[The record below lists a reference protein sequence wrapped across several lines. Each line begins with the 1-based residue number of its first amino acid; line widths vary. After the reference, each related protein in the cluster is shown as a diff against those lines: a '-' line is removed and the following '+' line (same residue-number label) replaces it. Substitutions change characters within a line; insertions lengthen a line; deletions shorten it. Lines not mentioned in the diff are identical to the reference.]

1 MKRVAA
7 IFGTRPEAIAR
18 LEEAVER
25 LQRQVDVYAQ
35 LAVDHAA
42 TREVE
47 RVRAERLRELETEL
61 QRLRGLDLAAEVER
75 LRAELELIQAT
86 RLWRLGA
93 RWWRLKARS
102 RRRTG

>member
-1 MKRVAA
+1 MTAGA
-7 IFGTRPEAIAR
+7 LSGLTEL
-18 LEEAVER
+18 LEEQVLR
-25 LQRQVDVYAQ
+25 LQHQLDVYAQ

-47 RVRAERLRELETEL
+47 RVRGERLRELETEL

-86 RLWRLGA
+86 RLWRLGS
-93 RWWRLKARS
+93 RWWRLKARFQ
-102 RRRTG
+102 RGAG

>member
-1 MKRVAA
+1 MR
-7 IFGTRPEAIAR
+7 
-18 LEEAVER
+18 
-25 LQRQVDVYAQ
+25 Q

-47 RVRAERLRELETEL
+47 RVRAERLRELETQL

-86 RLWRLGA
+86 RLWRLGS
-93 RWWRLKARS
+93 RWWRLKARFQ
-102 RRRTG
+102 RGAG